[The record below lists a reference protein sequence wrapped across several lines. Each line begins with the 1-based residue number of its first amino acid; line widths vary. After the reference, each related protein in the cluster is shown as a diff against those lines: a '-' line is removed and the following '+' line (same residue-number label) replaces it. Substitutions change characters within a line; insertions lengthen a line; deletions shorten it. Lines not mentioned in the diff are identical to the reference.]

1 MENLTF
7 CLKAFK
13 LFFSWCVKRAINV
26 HLMINKYNMKRFLL
40 CMLMVASA
48 TFAMAQHITG
58 TVIESDSQ
66 EPVAQTTVR
75 LLKTDSTLVT
85 GGLTDLDG
93 KFRVKSP
100 AAGKYI
106 VQITCVGFKP
116 FTKSVTITADKDVA
130 LGTISLN
137 PDAIMLKGATVTGH
151 AAKVTLKADTF
162 IYNAAAF
169 RTPEGS
175 VVEEL
180 VKRLPGAEVGDDG
193 SIKING
199 KEVKKILVDGK
210 EFMTGDTKTAMK
222 NLPTNIIDRIKAYDQ
237 QSDLARISGIDDG
250 EEQTVL
256 DFGIKPGM
264 NRGFMTNNDVGI
276 GTRSRYS
283 ARTFNGIMKQDMTL
297 MMMASANNVND
308 MGFGGGGGRFGMGRQ
323 GLTATKM
330 VGVNMNYEKTGKLV
344 LDGSVR
350 WNHNDGDAVSK
361 GSTESF
367 FSSTVSQFGNS
378 LNKNLTRSNGWDAQM
393 RIEWTPDS
401 MTNIMFRP
409 NFRYNSNDGS
419 QTGMNATF
427 SEDPY
432 QYVKDPLMD
441 ITLLDPKIVKN
452 YQIQNSISYSDSK
465 NVGGMLQFNRKLNN
479 SGRNITIQLNGNW
492 SEGDS
497 KSLTNNIVELLAA
510 DSAYQTNRW
519 SVTPSTNY
527 SYSARFSYSEPLW
540 KRTYLQFSYTY
551 GYSYQKSDRET
562 FNLLNADFS
571 DLMPSYREWD
581 RYLERSTPEKDE
593 YQSRFSEYKN
603 YTHTAEVMLRII
615 RNSYSFNIG
624 FQVVPQKS
632 HYIQDYQGVH
642 ADTTRTVTNF
652 APTLDFRWRKSQT
665 SQLRFNY
672 RANSRQP
679 SISDLLDIVDDS
691 NPLAIR
697 RGNPGLKP
705 SFTQNFRLNYND
717 YFQKH
722 QQSIGAFLN
731 FSTTA
736 NSVSNKTTLVDPTTG
751 KTETKP
757 ENINGN
763 WNGNLFLMFS
773 TALDSAAY
781 FNLNTSTNLSYNH
794 NVGYV
799 QVAGDKESQESVTK
813 SLGIGERLAAS
824 YRNEWLEIELNGSVQ
839 YQRNRSELQTNN
851 TLDTW
856 QFSYG
861 GMIGITAPWGTAL
874 STNMN
879 MQSRRGYSDNS
890 MNTNELI
897 WNAQISQSFLAGN
910 ALTLSL
916 QFYDILHQQSTIS
929 RTISAMQRSDTEY
942 NAITNYAMLHVIY
955 RTNVFGGRGNRG
967 GFGGRNGRGG
977 MGGPGGG
984 RPGGGGFGGPGG
996 GGRRGGGGFGG
1007 GRF

>member
-1 MENLTF
+1 
-7 CLKAFK
+7 
-13 LFFSWCVKRAINV
+13 
-26 HLMINKYNMKRFLL
+26 
-40 CMLMVASA
+40 
-48 TFAMAQHITG
+48 
-58 TVIESDSQ
+58 
-66 EPVAQTTVR
+66 
-75 LLKTDSTLVT
+75 
-85 GGLTDLDG
+85 
-93 KFRVKSP
+93 
-100 AAGKYI
+100 
-106 VQITCVGFKP
+106 
-116 FTKSVTITADKDVA
+116 
-130 LGTISLN
+130 
-137 PDAIMLKGATVTGH
+137 
-151 AAKVTLKADTF
+151 
-162 IYNAAAF
+162 
-169 RTPEGS
+169 
-175 VVEEL
+175 
-180 VKRLPGAEVGDDG
+180 
-193 SIKING
+193 
-199 KEVKKILVDGK
+199 
-210 EFMTGDTKTAMK
+210 
-222 NLPTNIIDRIKAYDQ
+222 
-237 QSDLARISGIDDG
+237 
-250 EEQTVL
+250 
-256 DFGIKPGM
+256 
-264 NRGFMTNNDVGI
+264 
-276 GTRSRYS
+276 
-283 ARTFNGIMKQDMTL
+283 
-297 MMMASANNVND
+297 
-308 MGFGGGGGRFGMGRQ
+308 
-323 GLTATKM
+323 
-330 VGVNMNYEKTGKLV
+330 
-344 LDGSVR
+344 
-350 WNHNDGDAVSK
+350 
-361 GSTESF
+361 
-367 FSSTVSQFGNS
+367 
-378 LNKNLTRSNGWDAQM
+378 M
-393 RIEWTPDS
+393 RIEWTPDT

-409 NFRYNSNDGS
+409 NFRYNSNDGE

-427 SEDPY
+427 SENPY
-432 QYVKDPLMD
+432 NYVHDPLNE
-441 ITLLDPKIVKN
+441 ITSLDPSIVKN
-452 YQIQNSISYSDSK
+452 YQEENSISYSDSK
-465 NVGGMLQFNRKLNN
+465 SLGGMLQLNRKLNTT
-479 SGRNITIQLNGNW
+479 GRNITLQLNGNY

-497 KSLTNNIVELLAA
+497 KSLTNNNVLLMAV

-519 SVTPSTNY
+519 NITPSTNY
-527 SYSARFSYSEPLW
+527 NYSARLTYSEPIW
-540 KRTYLQFSYTY
+540 RRTYLQFSYTY

-562 FNLLNADFS
+562 YNLLDADFTG
-571 DLMPSYREWD
+571 LLPHYRGWD
-581 RYLERSTPEKDE
+581 DYLNRSTPELDE
-593 YQSRFSEYKN
+593 NLSRFSEYKN
-603 YTHTAEVMLRII
+603 YTHTAEVMLRLI
-615 RNSYSFNIG
+615 RNAYQFNFG
-624 FQVVPQKS
+624 FQVIPQKS

-652 APTLDFRWRKSQT
+652 APTLDFRWRRSQQ

-672 RANSRQP
+672 RANNRQP

-736 NSVSNKTTLVDPTTG
+736 NSVSNKTTLLDPITG

-851 TLDTW
+851 NLDTW

-861 GMIGITAPWGTAL
+861 GMIGITCPWGTAL

-897 WNAQISQSFLAGN
+897 WNAQISQSFLKGN

-996 GGRRGGGGFGG
+996 GRPGGGGFGG

>member
-1 MENLTF
+1 
-7 CLKAFK
+7 
-13 LFFSWCVKRAINV
+13 
-26 HLMINKYNMKRFLL
+26 MKRFFL

-48 TFAMAQHITG
+48 MLAMAQHVTG
-58 TVIESDSQ
+58 IVIESDSQ

-75 LLKTDSTLVT
+75 ILKSDSSLVT

-93 KFRVKSP
+93 KFRVKAPS
-100 AAGKYI
+100 AGKYI

-116 FTKSVTITADKDVA
+116 FTKQVQLTAEKEVS
-130 LGTISLN
+130 LGTVSLS

-162 IYNAAAF
+162 VYNAAAF

-180 VKRLPGAEVGDDG
+180 VKRLPGAEVSDDG
-193 SIKING
+193 TIKING

-237 QSDLARISGIDDG
+237 QSDLSRISGIEDG

-264 NRGFMTNNDVGI
+264 NRGFMTNNDFGI
-276 GTRSRYS
+276 GTRNRYS
-283 ARTFNGIMKQDMTL
+283 ARTFNGLMKEKSTM

-308 MGFGGGGGRFGMGRQ
+308 MGFSGGGGGRFGMGRQ

-330 VGVNMNYEKTGKLV
+330 VGLNFNYENTGKLI

-350 WNHNDGDAVSK
+350 WNHSDGDAFSK
-361 GSTESF
+361 RNSESF

-378 LNKNLTRSNGWDAQM
+378 WNQNFSRSNAWNAQM
-393 RIEWTPDS
+393 RLEWTPDS

-409 NFRYNSNDGS
+409 NFRYNSSDGE
-419 QTGMNATF
+419 QTGESATF
-427 SEDPY
+427 DQNPY
-432 QYVKDPLMD
+432 DYVSDPLAEIAKID
-441 ITLLDPKIVKN
+441 PLLVKN
-452 YQIQNSISYSDSK
+452 YQIQNGISYSDSK
-465 NVGGMLQFNRKLNN
+465 NVGGMLQFNRKLSNY
-479 SGRNITIQLNGNW
+479 GRNITIQLNGNW
-492 SEGDS
+492 SSGTS
-497 KSLTNNIVELLAA
+497 KSLTNNIVELL
-510 DSAYQTNRW
+510 STGSSYQTNRW
-519 SVTPSTNY
+519 SITPTDNY
-527 SYSARFSYSEPLW
+527 SYSARFSYSEPIMR
-540 KRTYLQFSYTY
+540 RTYLQFSYTY

-562 FNLLNADFS
+562 YNLLDAHFE
-571 DLMPSYREWD
+571 DLYPHYRGWD
-581 RYLERSTPEKDE
+581 AYLENSTPELDKDL
-593 YQSRFSEYKN
+593 SRFSEYKN

-615 RNSYSFNIG
+615 RDSYSFNVG
-624 FQVVPQKS
+624 VQVVPQKS
-632 HYIQDYQGVH
+632 HYLQDYQGVH
-642 ADTTRTVTNF
+642 ADTVRTVTNF
-652 APTLDFRWRKSQT
+652 SPTLDFRWRKSQV

-672 RANSRQP
+672 RANTRQP

-691 NPLAIR
+691 NPLAIQ

-705 SFTQNFRLNYND
+705 SFTHNFRLNYND

-722 QQSIGAFLN
+722 QQSLGAFLN
-731 FSTTA
+731 FSMTS
-736 NSVSNKTTLVDPTTG
+736 NSVSNKTTLIDEKTG

-781 FNLNTSTNLSYNH
+781 FNLNTTTNLSYNH
-794 NVGYV
+794 NVAYV
-799 QVAGDKESQESVTK
+799 SVGDIKTSQESVTN
-813 SLGIGERLAAS
+813 SLGIGERLALS
-824 YRNEWLEIELNGSVQ
+824 YRNEWFEVELNGSVN
-839 YQRNRSELQTNN
+839 YNRKRSELQTNN
-851 TLDTW
+851 NLDTW

-879 MQSRRGYSDNS
+879 MQSRRGYNDSS
-890 MNTNELI
+890 MNTNELL
-897 WNAQISQSFLAGN
+897 WNAQISQSFLRGN
-910 ALTLSL
+910 ALTVSL

-929 RTISAMQRSDTEY
+929 SVLSAIERSDTEY

-955 RTNVFGGRGNRG
+955 RTNVFGGRGSRG
-967 GFGGRNGRGG
+967 GFGGGMGGRNGRAGRGG
-977 MGGPGGG
+977 MGGP
-984 RPGGGGFGGPGG
+984 GGGFGGPGG
-996 GGRRGGGGFGG
+996 GGRRGGGGGFGG
-1007 GRF
+1007 PGRF

>member
-1 MENLTF
+1 
-7 CLKAFK
+7 
-13 LFFSWCVKRAINV
+13 
-26 HLMINKYNMKRFLL
+26 MKRFFL

-48 TFAMAQHITG
+48 MLAMAQHVTG
-58 TVIESDSQ
+58 IVIESDSQ

-75 LLKTDSTLVT
+75 ILKSDSSLVT

-93 KFRVKSP
+93 KFRVKAPS
-100 AAGKYI
+100 AGKYI

-116 FTKSVTITADKDVA
+116 FTKQVQLTAEKEVS
-130 LGTISLN
+130 LGTVSLS

-162 IYNAAAF
+162 VYNAAAF

-180 VKRLPGAEVGDDG
+180 VKRLPGAEVSDDG
-193 SIKING
+193 TIKING

-237 QSDLARISGIDDG
+237 QSDLSRISGIEDG

-264 NRGFMTNNDVGI
+264 NRGFMTNNDFGI
-276 GTRSRYS
+276 GTRNRYS
-283 ARTFNGIMKQDMTL
+283 ARTFNGLMKEKSTM

-308 MGFGGGGGRFGMGRQ
+308 MGFSGGGGGRFGMGRQ

-330 VGVNMNYEKTGKLV
+330 VGLNFNYENTGKLI

-350 WNHNDGDAVSK
+350 WNHSDGDAFSK
-361 GSTESF
+361 RNSESF

-378 LNKNLTRSNGWDAQM
+378 WNQNFSRSNAWNAQM
-393 RIEWTPDS
+393 RLEWTPDS

-409 NFRYNSNDGS
+409 NFRYNSSDGE
-419 QTGMNATF
+419 QTGESATF
-427 SEDPY
+427 DQNPY
-432 QYVKDPLMD
+432 DYVSDPLAEIAKID
-441 ITLLDPKIVKN
+441 PLLVKN
-452 YQIQNSISYSDSK
+452 YQIQNGISYSDSK
-465 NVGGMLQFNRKLNN
+465 NVGGMLQFNRKLSNY
-479 SGRNITIQLNGNW
+479 GRNITIQLNGNW
-492 SEGDS
+492 SSGTS
-497 KSLTNNIVELLAA
+497 KSLTNNIVELL
-510 DSAYQTNRW
+510 STGSSYQTNRW
-519 SVTPSTNY
+519 SITPTDNY
-527 SYSARFSYSEPLW
+527 SYSARFSYSEPIMR
-540 KRTYLQFSYTY
+540 RTYLQFSYTY

-562 FNLLNADFS
+562 YNLLDAHFE
-571 DLMPSYREWD
+571 DLYPHYRGWD
-581 RYLERSTPEKDE
+581 AYLENSTPELDKDL
-593 YQSRFSEYKN
+593 SRFSEYKN

-615 RNSYSFNIG
+615 RDSYSFNVG
-624 FQVVPQKS
+624 VQVVPQKS
-632 HYIQDYQGVH
+632 HYLQDYQGVH
-642 ADTTRTVTNF
+642 ADTVRTVTNF
-652 APTLDFRWRKSQT
+652 SPTLDFRWRKSQV

-672 RANSRQP
+672 RANTRQP

-691 NPLAIR
+691 NPLAIQ

-705 SFTQNFRLNYND
+705 SFTHNFRLNYND

-722 QQSIGAFLN
+722 QQSLGAFLN
-731 FSTTA
+731 FSMTS
-736 NSVSNKTTLVDPTTG
+736 NSVSNKTTLIDEKTG

-794 NVGYV
+794 NVAYV
-799 QVAGDKESQESVTK
+799 SVGDIKTSQESVTN
-813 SLGIGERLAAS
+813 SLGIGERLALS
-824 YRNEWLEIELNGSVQ
+824 YRNEWFEVELNGSVN
-839 YQRNRSELQTNN
+839 YNRKRSELQTNN
-851 TLDTW
+851 NLDTW

-879 MQSRRGYSDNS
+879 MQSRRGYNDSS
-890 MNTNELI
+890 MNTNELL
-897 WNAQISQSFLAGN
+897 WNAQISQSFLRGN
-910 ALTLSL
+910 ALTVSL

-929 RTISAMQRSDTEY
+929 SVLSAIERSDTEY

-955 RTNVFGGRGNRG
+955 RTNVFGGRGSRG
-967 GFGGRNGRGG
+967 GFGGGMGGRNGRAGRGG
-977 MGGPGGG
+977 MGGP
-984 RPGGGGFGGPGG
+984 GGGFGGPGG
-996 GGRRGGGGFGG
+996 GGRRGGGGGFGG
-1007 GRF
+1007 PGRF